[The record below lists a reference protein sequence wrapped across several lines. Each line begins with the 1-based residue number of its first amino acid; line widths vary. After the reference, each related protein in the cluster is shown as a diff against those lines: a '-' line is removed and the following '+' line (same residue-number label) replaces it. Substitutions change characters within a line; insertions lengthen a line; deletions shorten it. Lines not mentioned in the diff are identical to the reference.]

1 MDSRKDTGIILGF
14 IPIPKGTPFHFFIIN
29 LMFSAFIEMSV
40 GTYFIVPF
48 ISLLICYD
56 MYIKND
62 LRIKILEN
70 CLVDEIFMEEELK
83 EYGVGEFVND
93 SVSVTDEDRNSIF
106 LDSVWIIGS
115 RNKKSNKIYSLF
127 SFILDRN

>member
-1 MDSRKDTGIILGF
+1 
-14 IPIPKGTPFHFFIIN
+14 
-29 LMFSAFIEMSV
+29 MSV